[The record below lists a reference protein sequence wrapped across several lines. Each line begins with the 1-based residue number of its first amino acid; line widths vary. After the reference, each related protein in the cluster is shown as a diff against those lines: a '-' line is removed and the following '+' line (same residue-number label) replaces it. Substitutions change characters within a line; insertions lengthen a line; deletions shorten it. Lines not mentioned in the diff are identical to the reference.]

1 MNDEVKILENNIIGA
16 FIVDKDTQR
25 YIKNLS
31 EDMFSTLNARRLF
44 IIIKNLYINKKEID
58 LISISNE
65 MTTGVEKETDALQ
78 QIMKITD
85 DIITTSNIESNIEK
99 LKDIYLRN
107 QIKEFIVKAAK
118 DLKNTNIDTLE
129 IKKNLLKNIESIKD
143 TRNIKVADNIQDS
156 FVKTLDMIENK
167 YNKRGRLFVL
177 YGIF

>member
-1 MNDEVKILENNIIGA
+1 MNDEVKMLENNIIGA
-16 FIVDKDTQR
+16 FIVDKDTHR
-25 YIKNLS
+25 YIKGLS
-31 EDMFSTLNARRLF
+31 EEMFISANAKRLF
-44 IIIKNLYINKKEID
+44 KIIKNLYISKQEID
-58 LISISNE
+58 LMSISNE

-118 DLKNTNIDTLE
+118 DLKNTEMDTLD

-143 TRNIKVADNIQDS
+143 TRNIKVADNVQDS

-167 YNKRGRLFVL
+167 YKKR
-177 YGIF
+177 